1 MNTKCGHTCSLEK
14 LFQESPP
21 SSPLPLNI
29 YLIGTVLDT
38 ENMEKAILTFLY
50 YDSNVIVEISLMQLY
65 SAIYW
70 SKKLAIFECSS
81 WESGRKGA
89 IESFCHQQGVYGG
102 MLQQPGARVVEESGE
117 VCTCQRS
124 RVMFLSCL
132 R

>member
-50 YDSNVIVEISLMQLY
+50 YDSNVKVEISLMQLY
-65 SAIYW
+65 SAIGPKNW
-70 SKKLAIFECSS
+70 IFSNAAHEKVDARVLLRAFATSR
-81 WESGRKGA
+81 ESTGGCYFASRGKGA
-89 IESFCHQQGVYGG
+89 
-102 MLQQPGARVVEESGE
+102 EESGE
-117 VCTCQRS
+117 VSTCQRS